1 MTGASSTGSEE
12 VGAGEP
18 TNEAQ
23 HYDRRSEVEAILAS
37 DDTLL
42 GRVYRY
48 DLAGRTPLE
57 MAEEEGNAGPGFVY
71 GYRTALRALLDE
83 EIPTSTTLALAAAR
97 RVRRWLKS
105 VDMSAELRA
114 DLQRLEQRLMSKA
127 DNVEAQLDEA
137 EDAVKASEAAEAK
150 GTPGIYVYTLPHYVR
165 YPVDPET
172 GKTFLKVGHSA
183 KDVYYRAGA
192 QGRLTALPE
201 EPILLRIYA
210 VNESAAA
217 EKTFHAWLRDADH
230 MAARTKRAGAEWFLT
245 STKFLDR
252 IAQSLGL
259 QVEVVNEFEA
269 GDA

>member
-1 MTGASSTGSEE
+1 MSDDVSTGPDFT
-12 VGAGEP
+12 GGGTEP
-18 TNEAQ
+18 AA
-23 HYDRRSEVEAILAS
+23 HPYDRRAEVEEILAN

-83 EIPTSTTLALAAAR
+83 EIPSSTTLALAAAR

-105 VDMSAELRA
+105 IDMSAELRA
-114 DLQRLEQRLMSKA
+114 DLQTLEQKLTAKA
-127 DNVEAQLDEA
+127 DNVEAQLEEA

-165 YPVDPET
+165 YPVDPDT

-183 KDVYYRAGA
+183 KDAYYRAGSA
-192 QGRLTALPE
+192 GRLTALPE

-210 VNESAAA
+210 VEESAAA

-259 QVEVVNEFEA
+259 EVEVVNEFDA
-269 GDA
+269 GDS